1 MQASPSAVDA
11 LAELGPLDQR
21 EILTNLDI
29 PIVSFVGSHD
39 AIVDPEI
46 SRSVAN
52 YGKNV
57 RLVEMKK
64 SGHAPFIDETELYNA
79 ELVDFVKHC
88 LQLQ

>member
-1 MQASPSAVDA
+1 M
-11 LAELGPLDQR
+11 
-21 EILTNLDI
+21 
-29 PIVSFVGSHD
+29 GSHD

-46 SRSVAN
+46 SRSVAD

-57 RLVEMKK
+57 RLVEMTQ

-79 ELVDFVKHC
+79 ELVAFVKTC